1 MMKILRGIAL
11 LLALGAGIVGCD
23 VPPGTPKVV
32 PSDSIWVPL

>member
-1 MMKILRGIAL
+1 MKILRQIAL
-11 LLALGAGIVGCD
+11 LLSLGAGVAACD